1 MEEAVQEGGI
11 NILESLEQRI
21 THAVEL
27 LRNLR
32 SENGQL
38 QERLHSTQEE
48 LNGLRAEREETQALS
63 AEFQKENGELNQR
76 IQELTQELEELRGER
91 QQVKSRI
98 EKLLGQMDLLS
109 AS

>member
-1 MEEAVQEGGI
+1 MEEAVQESGI
-11 NILESLEQRI
+11 DTLESLEQRI

-32 SENGQL
+32 AENGQL
-38 QERLHSTQEE
+38 QERLHTTQEE

-63 AEFQKENGELNQR
+63 SEFQKENGELNQR
-76 IQELTQELEELRGER
+76 VQQLSHELDELRGER

>member
-1 MEEAVQEGGI
+1 MQESGI
-11 NILESLEQRI
+11 DTLENLEQRI

-27 LRNLR
+27 LRSLR

-38 QERLHSTQEE
+38 QDRLHSTEEE
-48 LNGLRAEREETQALS
+48 LNRLRADRDETHALS
-63 AEFQKENGELNQR
+63 SEFQKENGELNQR
-76 IQELTQELEELRGER
+76 VQQLSHDLDELRGER
-91 QQVKSRI
+91 QHVKSRI

>member
-1 MEEAVQEGGI
+1 MEDTVQQGGVDT
-11 NILESLEQRI
+11 LESLEQRI

-38 QERLHSTQEE
+38 QERLHATQEE
-48 LNGLRAEREETQALS
+48 LNGLRAERDETQALS
-63 AEFQKENGELNQR
+63 AEFQRENGELNQR
-76 IQELTQELEELRGER
+76 VQQLSQELDGLRGER
-91 QQVKSRI
+91 EHVKSRI

>member
-1 MEEAVQEGGI
+1 MADAVQESGI
-11 NILESLEQRI
+11 DSIESLEQRI

-38 QERLHSTQEE
+38 QERVHTTQEE
-48 LNGLRAEREETQALS
+48 LNKLRAEREETQALS
-63 AEFQKENGELNQR
+63 SEFQRENGELNQR
-76 IQELTQELEELRGER
+76 VQQLSHELDELRGER